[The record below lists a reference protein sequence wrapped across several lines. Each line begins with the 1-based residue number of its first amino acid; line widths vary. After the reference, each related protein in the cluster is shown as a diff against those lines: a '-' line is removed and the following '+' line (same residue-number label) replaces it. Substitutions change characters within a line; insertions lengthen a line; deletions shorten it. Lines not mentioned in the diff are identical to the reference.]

1 MDTSCESAG
10 PHTCLQLLTS
20 LGPTRIP
27 MSLTYSLNH
36 LTQNANPNPIRSL
49 FRFAVRPMLILTAIS
64 TPLFLFLSSAY
75 AFSGSFFS
83 SAKGVPPTWGETV
96 GLRLF
101 ALVPLG
107 FAYLSAKSFYQRYE
121 SLVQTASV
129 VEVRFFNHS
138 SWYTI

>member
-1 MDTSCESAG
+1 
-10 PHTCLQLLTS
+10 
-20 LGPTRIP
+20 
-27 MSLTYSLNH
+27 
-36 LTQNANPNPIRSL
+36 
-49 FRFAVRPMLILTAIS
+49 MLILTAIS

-83 SAKGVPPTWGETV
+83 SEKGMSPTWGETV

-129 VEVRFFNHS
+129 VEVRSLITFRRTRSDASTLPIFSLPLELSLH
-138 SWYTI
+138 